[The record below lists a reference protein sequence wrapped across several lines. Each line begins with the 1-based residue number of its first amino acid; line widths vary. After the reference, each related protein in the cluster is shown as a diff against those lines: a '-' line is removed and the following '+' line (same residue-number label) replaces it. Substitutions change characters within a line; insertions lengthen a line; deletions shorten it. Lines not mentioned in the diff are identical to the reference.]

1 MMLRVDGVTFAYR
14 SAPVL
19 GGVDFAAEPGEFL
32 AVLGN
37 NGAGKS
43 TLLRCITRIVRPH
56 GGAVYLDE
64 TDVHAL
70 SGAERARRIGY
81 VPQRAE
87 TSHMTV
93 YDAVLVGRTPHITW
107 DASHDDHHVVERVLA
122 ELGLEHLAMRPID
135 ELSGGELQKTVIA
148 RALAQEP
155 RVLLLDEP
163 TSSLDLRNQLDV
175 LATVKRVTAAQGV
188 AVVAVMHDLNLAL
201 RFADA
206 FLFLADGCV
215 HACGGPEVVT
225 SATVS
230 HVYGVPVSVTAVDGV
245 PLVVPLAPPS

>member
-1 MMLRVDGVTFAYR
+1 MMLTVEGVTFGYR

-19 GGVDFAAEPGEFL
+19 QDVSFTVQPGEFL

-43 TLLRCITRIVRPH
+43 TLLRCITRIVRPQT
-56 GGAVYLDE
+56 GTVLLGED
-64 TDVHAL
+64 DVHL
-70 SGAERARRIGY
+70 MSGNERARRIGH

-87 TSHMTV
+87 ASHMTV
-93 YDAVLVGRTPHITW
+93 YDTVLVGRTPHITW
-107 DASHDDHHVVERVLA
+107 SASHRDHHVVEDVLA

-175 LATVKRVTAAQGV
+175 LDTVKRVTSAQGV
-188 AVVAVMHDLNLAL
+188 AVIAVMHDLNLAL

-206 FLFLADGCV
+206 FLLLSDGRV

-225 SATVS
+225 PESIAE
-230 HVYGVPVSVTAVDGV
+230 VYGVPVALAEVDGV
-245 PLVVPLAPPS
+245 RVIVPT

>member
-1 MMLRVDGVTFAYR
+1 MMLTVEGVTFGYR

-19 GGVDFAAEPGEFL
+19 QDVSFTVQPGEFL

-43 TLLRCITRIVRPH
+43 TLLRCITRIVRPQT
-56 GGAVYLDE
+56 GTVLLGED
-64 TDVHAL
+64 DVHL
-70 SGAERARRIGY
+70 MSGTERARRIGH

-87 TSHMTV
+87 ASHMTV
-93 YDAVLVGRTPHITW
+93 YDTVLVGRTPHITW
-107 DASHDDHHVVERVLA
+107 SASHRDHHVVEDVLA

-135 ELSGGELQKTVIA
+135 ELSGGELQKIVIA

-155 RVLLLDEP
+155 RLLLLDEP

-175 LATVKRVTAAQGV
+175 LDTVKRVTSAQGV
-188 AVVAVMHDLNLAL
+188 AVIAVMHDLNLAL

-206 FLFLADGCV
+206 FLLLSDGRV

-225 SATVS
+225 PESIAE
-230 HVYGVPVSVTAVDGV
+230 VYGVPVALAEVDGV
-245 PLVVPLAPPS
+245 RVIVPT

>member
-1 MMLRVDGVTFAYR
+1 MMLSVADVTFGYR

-19 GGVDFAAEPGEFL
+19 EDVSFTVRPGEFL

-43 TLLRCITRIVRPH
+43 TLLRCVTRMIRPQT
-56 GGAVYLDE
+56 GVVLLGED
-64 TDVHAL
+64 DVHL
-70 SGAERARRIGY
+70 MSGTERARRIGY

-87 TSHMTV
+87 ASHMTV
-93 YDAVLVGRTPHITW
+93 YDTVLVGRTPHITW
-107 DASHDDHHVVERVLA
+107 SASHRDHHVVEDVLA
-122 ELGLEHLAMRPID
+122 ELGLEDLAMRPID
-135 ELSGGELQKTVIA
+135 ELSGGELQKTIIA

-175 LATVKRVTAAQGV
+175 LETVKRVTSAQGV
-188 AVVAVMHDLNLAL
+188 AVIAVMHDLNLAL

-206 FLFLADGCV
+206 FLLLSDGRV
-215 HACGGPEVVT
+215 HACGGPGVVT
-225 SATVS
+225 PESIAE
-230 HVYGVPVSVTAVDGV
+230 VYGVPVAVAEVDGARVIV
-245 PLVVPLAPPS
+245 PR

>member
-1 MMLRVDGVTFAYR
+1 MMLRVEGVTFAYR
-14 SAPVL
+14 SIPVL
-19 GGVDFAAEPGEFL
+19 EGVDLSVDPGEFL

-43 TLLRCITRIVRPH
+43 TLLRCIMRIVRPH
-56 GGAVYLDE
+56 TGAVYLDE
-64 TDVHAL
+64 RDVHAL
-70 SGAERARRIGY
+70 RGSERARCIGH

-107 DASHDDHHVVERVLA
+107 SARTRPPRGGARAGRV
-122 ELGLEHLAMRPID
+122 GLEDLAMRPID

-175 LATVKRVTAAQGV
+175 LATVKRVTSAQGV
-188 AVVAVMHDLNLAL
+188 AVIAVMHDLNLAL

-206 FLFLADGCV
+206 FCLLVDGRV
-215 HACGGPEVVT
+215 HACGGREVIT
-225 SATVS
+225 SENVS
-230 HVYGVPVSVTAVDGV
+230 HVYGVPVSVTTIDDV
-245 PLVVPLAPPS
+245 PLVVPL

>member
-1 MMLRVDGVTFAYR
+1 MMLRVDGVTFSY
-14 SAPVL
+14 SSVPVL
-19 GGVDFAAEPGEFL
+19 DGVDFVVQPGEFL

-43 TLLRCITRIVRPH
+43 TLLRCITRIVKPRS
-56 GGAVYLDE
+56 GAVYLGE

-70 SGAERARRIGY
+70 RARERARKIGH

-87 TSHMTV
+87 PSHMTV
-93 YDAVLVGRTPHITW
+93 YDAVLVGRAPHVLW
-107 DASHDDHHVVERVLA
+107 SVSHDDHHVVERVLA

-175 LATVKRVTAAQGV
+175 LATVKRVTVARGV
-188 AVVAVMHDLNLAL
+188 AVIAVMHDLNLAL

-206 FLFLADGCV
+206 FLLLAGGRV
-215 HACGGPEVVT
+215 HACGGPEVIT
-225 SATVS
+225 SATIAQ
-230 HVYGVPVSVTAVDGV
+230 VYGVPVSVARVNDM
-245 PLVVPLAPPS
+245 PLVVPL

>member
-1 MMLRVDGVTFAYR
+1 MMLRVEGVTFAYR
-14 SAPVL
+14 SVPVL
-19 GGVDFAAEPGEFL
+19 DGVDFSVDPGEFL

-43 TLLRCITRIVRPH
+43 TLLKCVMRIVRPH
-56 GGAVYLDE
+56 AGAVYLDE
-64 TDVHAL
+64 RDVHAL
-70 SGAERARRIGY
+70 RGSERARSIGH
-81 VPQRAE
+81 VPQRSE

-107 DASHDDHHVVERVLA
+107 SASHDDHHVVERVLA
-122 ELGLEHLAMRPID
+122 ELGLEDLAMRPID

-175 LATVKRVTAAQGV
+175 LATVKRVTSAQGV
-188 AVVAVMHDLNLAL
+188 AVIAVMHDLNLAL

-206 FLFLADGCV
+206 FCLLADGRV
-215 HACGGPEVVT
+215 HACGGREVIT
-225 SATVS
+225 SENVS
-230 HVYGVPVSVTAVDGV
+230 HVYGVPVSVTTVDDV
-245 PLVVPLAPPS
+245 PLVVPL

>member
-1 MMLRVDGVTFAYR
+1 MMLRVDGVTFSYR

-19 GGVDFAAEPGEFL
+19 DGVDFVVQPGEFL

-43 TLLRCITRIVRPH
+43 TLLRCITRMVRPRH
-56 GGAVYLDE
+56 GAVFLGE

-70 SGAERARRIGY
+70 RANERARRIGY

-87 TSHMTV
+87 SSHMTV

-107 DASHDDHHVVERVLA
+107 DASHDDHHVVEHVLA
-122 ELGLEHLAMRPID
+122 ELGLEDLAMRPID

-206 FLFLADGCV
+206 FLFLADGRV

-225 SATVS
+225 SATVTE
-230 HVYGVPVSVTAVDGV
+230 VYGVPVSVTSVGDV
-245 PLVVPLAPPS
+245 PLVVPL

>member
-1 MMLRVDGVTFAYR
+1 MMLRVDGIAFGYR
-14 SAPVL
+14 STPVL
-19 GGVDFAAEPGEFL
+19 DGVDFSARPGQFL

-43 TLLRCITRIVRPH
+43 TLLRCITRIVRPQS
-56 GGAVYLDE
+56 GAVYLDE
-64 TDVHAL
+64 SDVHAL
-70 SGAERARRIGY
+70 RGAERARRIGY
-81 VPQRAE
+81 VPQRTE
-87 TSHMTV
+87 SSHMTV
-93 YDAVLVGRTPHITW
+93 YDTVLVGRTPHITW
-107 DASHDDHHVVERVLA
+107 DANHEDHHVVERVLA

-175 LATVKRVTAAQGV
+175 LGTVKRVTAAQGV
-188 AVVAVMHDLNLAL
+188 AVIAVMHDLNLAL

-206 FLFLADGCV
+206 FLLLADGRV
-215 HACGGPEVVT
+215 HACGGAEVVT
-225 SATVS
+225 PANVS
-230 HVYGVPVSVTAVDGV
+230 RVYGVPVSVTSVNDV
-245 PLVVPLAPPS
+245 PLVVPL

>member
-1 MMLRVDGVTFAYR
+1 MMLTVEGVTFGYR

-19 GGVDFAAEPGEFL
+19 QDVSFTVQPGEFL

-43 TLLRCITRIVRPH
+43 TLLRCITRIVRPQT
-56 GGAVYLDE
+56 GTVLLGED
-64 TDVHAL
+64 DVHL
-70 SGAERARRIGY
+70 MSGTERARRIGH

-87 TSHMTV
+87 ASHMTV
-93 YDAVLVGRTPHITW
+93 YDTVLVGRTPHITW
-107 DASHDDHHVVERVLA
+107 SASHRDHHVVEDVLA

-175 LATVKRVTAAQGV
+175 LDTVKRVTSAQGV
-188 AVVAVMHDLNLAL
+188 AVIAVMHDLNLAL

-206 FLFLADGCV
+206 FLLLSDGRV

-225 SATVS
+225 PESIAE
-230 HVYGVPVSVTAVDGV
+230 VYGVPVALAEVDGV
-245 PLVVPLAPPS
+245 RVIVPT

>member
-1 MMLRVDGVTFAYR
+1 MMLAVEGVTFGYR

-19 GGVDFAAEPGEFL
+19 QDVSFTVQPGEFL

-43 TLLRCITRIVRPH
+43 TLLRCITRIVRPQA
-56 GGAVYLDE
+56 GTVLLGED
-64 TDVHAL
+64 DVHL
-70 SGAERARRIGY
+70 MSGTERARRIGH

-87 TSHMTV
+87 ASHMTV
-93 YDAVLVGRTPHITW
+93 YDTVLVGRTPHITW
-107 DASHDDHHVVERVLA
+107 SASHRDHHVVEDVLA

-135 ELSGGELQKTVIA
+135 ELSGGELQKTIIA

-175 LATVKRVTAAQGV
+175 LDTVKRVTSAQGV
-188 AVVAVMHDLNLAL
+188 AVIAVMHDLNLAL

-206 FLFLADGCV
+206 FLLLSDGRV
-215 HACGGPEVVT
+215 HACGGPEVLT
-225 SATVS
+225 PESIAE
-230 HVYGVPVSVTAVDGV
+230 VYGVPVALAEVDGV
-245 PLVVPLAPPS
+245 PVVVPL

>member
-1 MMLRVDGVTFAYR
+1 MMLRVEGVTFAYR
-14 SAPVL
+14 SVPVL
-19 GGVDFAAEPGEFL
+19 DGVDFSVGPGEFL

-56 GGAVYLDE
+56 TGAVYLDE
-64 TDVHAL
+64 RDVHAL
-70 SGAERARRIGY
+70 GSSERARNVGY
-81 VPQRAE
+81 VPQRTEA
-87 TSHMTV
+87 SHMTV

-107 DASHDDHHVVERVLA
+107 DASHEDHHVVERVLA
-122 ELGLEHLAMRPID
+122 ELGLEGLAMRPID

-175 LATVKRVTAAQGV
+175 LATVKRVTLAQGV
-188 AVVAVMHDLNLAL
+188 AVIAVMHDLNLAL
-201 RFADA
+201 RFADR
-206 FLFLADGCV
+206 FCFLADGRV

-225 SATVS
+225 SENVS
-230 HVYGVPVSVTAVDGV
+230 HVYGVPVSVTSVGDV
-245 PLVVPLAPPS
+245 PLVVPLASSS

>member
-1 MMLRVDGVTFAYR
+1 MMLRVDGVTFGYR
-14 SAPVL
+14 SVPVL
-19 GGVDFAAEPGEFL
+19 DSVDFTVGPGEFL

-43 TLLRCITRIVRPH
+43 TLLRCITRIVRPQ
-56 GGAVYLDE
+56 GGAVLLDE
-64 TDVHAL
+64 RDVHAL
-70 SGAERARRIGY
+70 RGDERAQTIGY
-81 VPQRAE
+81 VPQRTE
-87 TSHMTV
+87 TSHTTV
-93 YDAVLVGRTPHITW
+93 YDAVLIGRKPHIAW
-107 DASHDDHHVVERVLA
+107 DAVHNDYHVVERVLA
-122 ELGLEHLAMRPID
+122 ELGLEDLAMRPID

-201 RFADA
+201 RFADG
-206 FLFLADGCV
+206 FLFLADGRV

-225 SATVS
+225 AANVS
-230 HVYGVPVSVTAVDGV
+230 HVYGVPVSVTSVNDV
-245 PLVVPLAPPS
+245 RLVVPL

>member
-1 MMLRVDGVTFAYR
+1 MMLRVNGVTFAYR
-14 SAPVL
+14 SLPVL
-19 GGVDFAAEPGEFL
+19 DGVDFTVRPGEFL

-43 TLLRCITRIVRPH
+43 TLLRCITRIVKPK
-56 GGAVYLDE
+56 GGVVLLDE
-64 TDVHAL
+64 NDVHAL
-70 SGAERARRIGY
+70 RGDERARLIGY

-87 TSHMTV
+87 ASHMTV
-93 YDAVLVGRTPHITW
+93 YDAVLLGRKPHIAW
-107 DASHDDHHVVERVLA
+107 DAVHHDYHVVERVLA
-122 ELGLEHLAMRPID
+122 SLGLEGLVMRPID

-155 RVLLLDEP
+155 SVLLLDEP

-175 LATVKRVTAAQGV
+175 LATVKRVTAAEGV

-206 FLFLADGCV
+206 FLLLADGRV

-225 SATVS
+225 PETVS
-230 HVYGVPVSVTAVDGV
+230 HVYGVPVSVTSVNGS
-245 PLVVPLAPPS
+245 PLVVPL